1 MNTVDEKIPLTLG
14 DRGRSQNL
22 RVRYEAL
29 VVFSRIL
36 GFLSNE
42 ETRTARKWQ
51 LEYGSDAPQYS
62 AQVPASWIKSDKNF
76 SLSKLPPSRSLKSR
90 AHEFLEFR
98 RLVVQ

>member
-1 MNTVDEKIPLTLG
+1 MNTVDEKVPFTLG

-22 RVRYEAL
+22 RVHYEAL

-51 LEYGSDAPQYS
+51 LKYGSDAPQYS

-76 SLSKLPPSRSLKSR
+76 SLSRNYLHRAVLKVGRKNSWN
-90 AHEFLEFR
+90 F
-98 RLVVQ
+98 VD